1 MHKYL
6 KAKNVDFTIIIINQT
21 DNWRFNRGQLLN
33 VGELVTRGS
42 HDYIAMHDVDLL
54 PMNDK
59 LPYSYPDDRIAMHL
73 ASPNL
78 HPIYHYKNFIGG
90 VMLLQSRDFETIRG
104 LSNRFWGWGRED
116 DELFWRLT
124 TDHPCPKY
132 FTEPQCRAFKM
143 TIKRPEEVV
152 TINTGYKTFNHL
164 HDEKE
169 RPRDYSKIGG
179 QWEAGMKRDED
190 TGVDT
195 SQHTIA
201 KVAVQDVD
209 GFEYLSI
216 HVELACDVAKTPW
229 CKWYEKCLKG
239 FYRAK
244 PEHKVCSVCTRKC
257 WTGFALV
264 GHCTQTTTPTC
275 MKIGRDVTEKE
286 IVANGWPR
294 GTVRH

>member
-1 MHKYL
+1 MHKFL
-6 KAKNVDFTIIIINQT
+6 KAKNVDFTIVIINQT

-124 TDHPCPKY
+124 TEHPCPSY
-132 FTEPQCRAFKM
+132 FAKPECVDGTDKNFIM

-152 TINTGYKTFNHL
+152 SI
-164 HDEKE
+164 
-169 RPRDYSKIGG
+169 
-179 QWEAGMKRDED
+179 D
-190 TGVDT
+190 TG
-195 SQHTIA
+195 
-201 KVAVQDVD
+201 K
-209 GFEYLSI
+209 
-216 HVELACDVAKTPW
+216 
-229 CKWYEKCLKG
+229 
-239 FYRAK
+239 
-244 PEHKVCSVCTRKC
+244 
-257 WTGFALV
+257 
-264 GHCTQTTTPTC
+264 
-275 MKIGRDVTEKE
+275 
-286 IVANGWPR
+286 
-294 GTVRH
+294 